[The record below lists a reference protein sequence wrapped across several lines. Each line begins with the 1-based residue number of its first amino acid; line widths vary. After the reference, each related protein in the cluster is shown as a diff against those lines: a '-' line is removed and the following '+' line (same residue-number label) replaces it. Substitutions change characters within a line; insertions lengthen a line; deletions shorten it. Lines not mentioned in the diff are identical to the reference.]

1 MKAVLRTQALEG
13 SDCKQA
19 PLKGHFED
27 RATGLVLN
35 PSSTGKGA
43 VTEVV
48 TLLLPQD
55 FSRCH
60 WAPVSC
66 RNKSQQP

>member
-1 MKAVLRTQALEG
+1 MKAAASEALFSPALRTQALEG
-13 SDCKQA
+13 SDRKQA

-35 PSSTGKGA
+35 PSSIGEEDGP
-43 VTEVV
+43 EVV
-48 TLLLPQD
+48 TLLLRQD

-60 WAPVSC
+60 
-66 RNKSQQP
+66 